1 MRYPSYL
8 VHFNPN
14 HDPKNG
20 RFTYSKYVDTTGKL
34 NAQGRKDFGV
44 DDALKERKLRK
55 AVSVMSRKL
64 AGLDNTLFWKES
76 EAKLEN
82 DIDSAYN
89 NKAFMKDFTT
99 EVKRVSD
106 AVIKSRKD
114 NDDYMDKWIDSP
126 KGTAYDPPD
135 DEYDTL
141 DKELSKSRQALIK
154 KYPQFKDMLELWYE
168 VPNASPEDNLGWH
181 YESWA
186 KDPGAHQIHD
196 LLDPEG
202 FYDESIID
210 KNNAKISEIKSAI
223 KNEYVNSFIDK
234 WGETE
239 VNKAMNAIN
248 IAATGQSWLW

>member
-1 MRYPSYL
+1 MFYPNYL
-8 VHFNPN
+8 IHFNPN
-14 HDPKNG
+14 HDPKSG
-20 RFTYSKYVDTTGKL
+20 QFTFSKYVDKNGRL

-64 AGLDNTLFWKES
+64 AGIDNTLVWEES

-82 DIDSAYN
+82 DIETAYN
-89 NKAFMKDFTT
+89 NKSFMNDFKT
-99 EVKRVSD
+99 EVKKVSD

-114 NDDYMDKWIDSP
+114 NDEYMDKFLDSP
-126 KGTAYDPPD
+126 KGTEYNPPK

-141 DKELSKSRQALIK
+141 DEQLTKSKERLIK
-154 KYPQFKDMLELWYE
+154 KYPQFKDMLDLWYD
-168 VPNASPEDNLGWH
+168 VPSASPDDSLGWH
-181 YESWA
+181 YDSWL
-186 KDPGAHQIHD
+186 KNPNSEMIRD
-196 LLDPEG
+196 LLDPDG
-202 FYDESIID
+202 FYDERIVNA
-210 KNNAKISEIKSAI
+210 KEAKISEIKDSI

-239 VNKAMNAIN
+239 VNKAMRAIN

>member
-1 MRYPSYL
+1 MSYPTYL

-14 HDPKNG
+14 HDPKSG
-20 RFTYSKYVDTTGKL
+20 RFTYSKYIDKTGKL

-64 AGLDNTLFWKES
+64 AGIDNTLFWKES

-114 NDDYMDKWIDSP
+114 NEDYMDKWIDSP
-126 KGTAYDPPD
+126 KGTPYNPPD

-141 DKELSKSRQALIK
+141 DKELTKSRKDLIK

-168 VPNASPEDNLGWH
+168 VPSAYPEDNLGWH

-186 KDPGAHQIHD
+186 KKSGAHQIHD

-202 FYDESIID
+202 FYDERIID

-223 KNEYVNSFIDK
+223 KNEYVDSFINK

-239 VNKAMNAIN
+239 VNKAMKAIS